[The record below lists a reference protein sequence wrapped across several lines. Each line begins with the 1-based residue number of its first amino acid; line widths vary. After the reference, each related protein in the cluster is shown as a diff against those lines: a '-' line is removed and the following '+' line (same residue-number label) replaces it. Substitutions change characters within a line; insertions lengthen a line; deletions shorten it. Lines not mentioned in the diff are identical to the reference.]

1 MPEWGELLDGGKRLV
16 GKGIDG
22 ATNLIGDGLDY
33 VGAEGAADKVEDWG
47 DRTASSLG
55 AEVGE
60 AQLGQSEE
68 PNELVHGNAGE
79 VTATVKNLR
88 DFQSAFDSVG
98 RGLKVLDSGRWK
110 GEAADAFQEKYR
122 ALPTDWLHASDA
134 FGAAAAAL
142 EAYGTTITWA
152 QGKAREAIALHK
164 QGNDSSTTAQAA
176 YEKKVAD
183 YKASLDGDDPLPCP
197 APGTDPGDAQR
208 ARAQEILTDARRQ
221 RSEAADTAKKAIAAA
236 LAHAPAEPSAGDQLL
251 MDVTDYYKGQGAELL
266 HLTGGAVKG
275 VVGITNFVRSIDPRD
290 AYNRTHPAEYYEN
303 VNMTLAGLA
312 STAAHPDRALKS
324 AWEAA
329 KGDPSEFL
337 GRLIPEIFGT
347 KGLGGAKTITR
358 VSDLADDAKGKGT
371 GEGRAGHTE
380 DPHATGREDAE
391 KCKCGD
397 PVDMATGRMVL
408 PQTDIAL
415 PGSLPLALTRT
426 FESSYRAGRWFGPT
440 WSSTLDQRLEID
452 AEGVVLLCEDTS
464 LLAYPHPA
472 PGVPVLPTHGIRR
485 WTLDR
490 DGDTYTVT
498 DPGTGRVLH
507 FTLHTDDLALLS
519 QIDDRNG
526 NWITFEYDAA
536 GAPTS
541 VVHHGGYHLK
551 LTTDG
556 SRVTALHLGEQ
567 EVLRYGYTGGHLTS
581 VTNSSGRPLSFGY
594 DEHGRIT
601 SWTDTNDSRYDYVY
615 DDRHRCVSQSGA
627 DGVMAFRFTWA
638 DGLTTVTDALGRT
651 TRYDVDERRQ
661 IVAETDPTGAVT
673 RYERDARGR
682 LLSRTDPM
690 GAVTRFAYDEE
701 GRLVSAVRP
710 DRRTTTAEYN
720 ALGLPVRMTRTD
732 GTTVRQTYDE
742 RGNRTSVTEA
752 SGARTEFSYDD
763 GGRLTGITDPEGH
776 TTRLVLDSH
785 GLPVRITNPLGATTR
800 YERDAFGRTVG
811 TTDPLG
817 AETRLEWTVEG
828 RLARRVAP
836 DGSVESWTY
845 DGEGNCLTHTDA
857 LGATTRFEYG
867 DFDVVRSRT
876 DPDGVHYAF
885 THDATLQLTQVT
897 NPQGL
902 TWDYD
907 YDQAGRLLSET
918 DFDDRTLTYAYDAAG
933 RLTSRTNALGEA
945 VRLEHNAL
953 GQTIRKDAAGAVT
966 TYEYDIFD
974 ELAAATGPDATL
986 VRLRDRYGRL
996 KSETVNGRTLT
1007 YAYDGVGRRVGR
1019 RTPGGSVSEWS
1030 YDAAGRRSRLTTSGR
1045 TLDFSF
1051 DAMGREVARNV
1062 GDFTSLTS
1070 SFDEL
1075 GRLTTQEITSGGDHL
1090 QHRRYGYRPDG
1101 GLISVTDAL
1110 SGTRRFD
1117 LDGAGRV
1124 TAVRADRWTERYAY
1138 DEAGNQTEASWPSTH
1153 PSHESTGVRTYQG
1166 TRITQAGTVRYE
1178 HDAQG
1183 RTVLRQKTR
1192 LSRKPDTWRYEWDA
1206 EDRLTSVTTPDGTV
1220 WRYAYDPLG
1229 RRISKQSP
1237 FETIHFTWDGTT
1249 LCEQTTAD
1257 VTLTWDHAGL
1267 RPLAQTER
1275 RTDSTDER
1283 FFAIVTDLIGT
1294 PTELVDESGALAW
1307 HSRTTLWGTTTW
1319 NRSASAYTPLRFPGQ
1334 YFDPE
1339 SGLHYNYFRYYDPE
1353 SARYLSQDPLGLAPA
1368 DNPATYV
1375 HNPHTWSDPLGLGP
1389 CPPKGEHSNPFQ
1401 HRADAEKAAFEAA
1414 GVPYGTVPDAEW
1426 LVMGDVQYAH
1436 MPGYLYSPNPTHWG
1450 RFRQFE
1456 TDEGSRVVVEHTFD
1470 RAGPH
1475 FHAGIPKQGGDQ
1487 SGVNFGWD
1495 NSPGEG
1501 RNRYN
1506 ESLTR
1511 YGKVNKPGGDHHFF
1525 YKEGWGTW

>member
-1 MPEWGELLDGGKRLV
+1 MPEWGDLFEGGKRLLGETV
-16 GKGIDG
+16 DG

-47 DRTASSLG
+47 DRAASALG

-68 PNELVHGNAGE
+68 PNELVHGDVGE
-79 VTATVKNLR
+79 ITATAKNLR

-98 RGLKVLDSGRWK
+98 RGLKAVEGSGRWK
-110 GEAADAFQEKYR
+110 GEAQKAFQEEFQ
-122 ALPTDWLHASDA
+122 ALPTSWLHASDA
-134 FGAAAAAL
+134 FGSAAAAL
-142 EAYGTTITWA
+142 EAYGTTVTWA
-152 QGKAREAIALHK
+152 QGKAREAIALYK
-164 QGNDSSTTAQAA
+164 RGNESSTSAQAA

-183 YKASLDGDDPLPCP
+183 YKASLDGDAPLPCP

-208 ARAQEILTDARRQ
+208 ARAQEILADARRQ
-221 RSEAADTAKKAIAAA
+221 RNEAADTAKKAIASA
-236 LAHAPAEPSAGDQLL
+236 LAHAPAEPSLGDRLKNDA
-251 MDVTDYYKGQGAELL
+251 MDYALATGASRL
-266 HLTGGAVKG
+266 HFAGGAVKG
-275 VVGITNFVRSIDPRD
+275 VVGLTNFIRSMDPRD
-290 AYNRTHPAEYYEN
+290 AYNRAHPAEYYEN
-303 VNMTLAGLA
+303 VNMTLAGVV
-312 STAAHPDRALKS
+312 STAAHPDRALQA

-329 KGDPSEFL
+329 KSDPEEFL
-337 GRLIPEIFGT
+337 GRAVLEAAGT
-347 KGLGGAKTITR
+347 KGAGGLKTIAR
-358 VSDLADDAKGKGT
+358 AKDLVDSPNGKG
-371 GEGRAGHTE
+371 RQGHTT
-380 DPHATGREDAE
+380 DPHGTCRPDGE
-391 KCKCGD
+391 KCKGGD
-397 PVDMATGRMVL
+397 PVDMATGRMIL
-408 PQTDIAL
+408 PQTDITL
-415 PGSLPLALTRT
+415 PGSLPLVLART

-440 WSSTLDQRLEID
+440 WASTLDQRLEID
-452 AEGVVLLCEDTS
+452 SEGVVLLCEDTS

-472 PGVPVLPTHGIRR
+472 PGVPVLPTHGSRR

-526 NWITFEYDAA
+526 NWITFEYDAG
-536 GAPTS
+536 GAPAS
-541 VVHHGGYHLK
+541 VVHHGGYHLR

-567 EVLRYGYTGGHLTS
+567 EILRYGYTDGHLTS
-581 VTNSSGRPLSFGY
+581 VTNSSGRPLRFGY

-615 DDRHRCVSQSGA
+615 DEEHRCVSQSGA
-627 DGVMAFRFTWA
+627 DGVMAFRYTWA
-638 DGLTTVTDALGRT
+638 EDLTTITDALGRT
-651 TRYDVDERRQ
+651 TRYEVDERRQ

-673 RYERDARGR
+673 TYERDARGR
-682 LLSRTDPM
+682 LLSRTDPL
-690 GAVTRFAYDEE
+690 GAVTRFSYDEE

-710 DRRTTTAEYN
+710 DGRTATAEYD
-720 ALGLPVRMTRTD
+720 ALGLPVRVTRTD

-742 RGNRTSVTEA
+742 RGNLTSATEA
-752 SGARTEFSYDD
+752 SGARTEFSYDAA
-763 GGRLTGITDPEGH
+763 GSLTAITDPLGH
-776 TTRLVLDSH
+776 TTRLALDGH
-785 GLPVRITNPLGATTR
+785 GLPTEITDPLGATTR
-800 YERDAFGRTVG
+800 YERDAFGRTIAI
-811 TTDPLG
+811 TDPLG
-817 AETRLEWTVEG
+817 AVTRFEWTVEG
-828 RLARRVAP
+828 RLSRRLAP
-836 DGSVESWTY
+836 DGSEESWTY

-867 DFDVVRSRT
+867 HFDVVTSRT
-876 DPDGVHYAF
+876 EPDGVRYAF
-885 THDATLQLTQVT
+885 THDAALQLTQVT

-907 YDQAGRLLSET
+907 YDPAGRLLSET
-918 DFDDRTLTYAYDAAG
+918 DFDDRTLTYGYDGAG
-933 RLTSRTNALGEA
+933 RLTSRTNP
-945 VRLEHNAL
+945 L
-953 GQTIRKDAAGAVT
+953 GQTVLFEHNELGQVVRKDAEGAVT

-986 VRLRDRYGRL
+986 IRLRDRYGRL

-1007 YAYDGVGRRVGR
+1007 YAYDGIGRRVGR
-1019 RTPGGSVSEWS
+1019 TTPAGSVSEWS

-1051 DAMGREVARNV
+1051 DALGREVTRDIGGFA
-1062 GDFTSLTS
+1062 SLTS

-1075 GRLTTQEITSGGDHL
+1075 GRLTTQEITSQGNHL

-1138 DEAGNQTEASWPSTH
+1138 DEAGNQSEASWPSTH
-1153 PSHESTGVRTYQG
+1153 PSHESTGTRTYQG
-1166 TRITQAGTVRYE
+1166 TRITRAGSVRYE

-1192 LSRKPDTWRYEWDA
+1192 LSRKPDTWRYAWDA

-1229 RRISKQSP
+1229 RRISKRSP
-1237 FETIHFTWDGTT
+1237 LETIHFTWDGTT
-1249 LCEQTTAD
+1249 LCEQTTD
-1257 VTLTWDHAGL
+1257 ELTMTWDHAGL
-1267 RPLAQTER
+1267 RPLTQTER

-1294 PTELVDESGALAW
+1294 PTELVDESGTLAW
-1307 HSRTTLWGTTTW
+1307 RTRATLWGTTTW
-1319 NRSASAYTPLRFPGQ
+1319 TRDATAYTPLRFPGQ

-1353 SARYLSQDPLGLAPA
+1353 SARYLSPDPLGLAPA
-1368 DNPATYV
+1368 DNPVTYV

-1389 CPPKGEHSNPFQ
+1389 CPPKGERDNPFE

-1414 GVPYGTVPDAEW
+1414 GVPYGETPLAQWQV
-1426 LVMGDVQYAH
+1426 VGDESFKFER
-1436 MPGYLYSPNPTHWG
+1436 GYIYSNDPTHWG
-1450 RFRQFE
+1450 HFRQYE
-1456 TDEGSRVVVEHTFD
+1456 TDNGSRVIVEHTHD
-1470 RAGPH
+1470 PAGTH
-1475 FHAGIPKQGGDQ
+1475 FHAGKPKNPSDR
-1487 SGVNFGWD
+1487 SFVNFGWD
-1495 NSPGEG
+1495 NTRTPDPATGKH
-1501 RNRYN
+1501 RYP
-1506 ESLTR
+1506 ESMER
-1511 YGKVNKPGGDHHFF
+1511 YLKIDKEGGDHHFF
-1525 YKEGWGTW
+1525 YTGP